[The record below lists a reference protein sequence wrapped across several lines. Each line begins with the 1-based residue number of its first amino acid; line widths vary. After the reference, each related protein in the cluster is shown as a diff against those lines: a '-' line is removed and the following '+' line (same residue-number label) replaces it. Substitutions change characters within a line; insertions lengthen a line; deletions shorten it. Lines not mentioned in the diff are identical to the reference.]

1 MYYFHE
7 IYFTNWFHEIFY
19 LYLLLFFFLIG
30 SSAKIRCSSCKS
42 NQESTKQLTMKK
54 LPIVASFHL
63 KRFEHSS
70 KLHKKISTRIAF
82 PENLNMTPFVSHKR
96 NNARSSGMHIEYIP
110 TNSLG
115 FWKSLLMKTFHH
127 FLPNS
132 DFA

>member
-1 MYYFHE
+1 MYYFQE
-7 IYFTNWFHEIFY
+7 KFTSIDFTIF
-19 LYLLLFFFLIG
+19 LTLFTFVLFLIG

-96 NNARSSGMHIEYIP
+96 NNARSSGMNIEYIR

-115 FWKSLLMKTFHH
+115 FWKSLLM
-127 FLPNS
+127 
-132 DFA
+132 